1 MIFPFPSSGAPIWL
15 DLLTRKTSILLS
27 RLSYLITSILYAVV
41 LVEASTLKRS
51 AQGMGKTG
59 PIALPYGPLGNNN
72 GSDNVP
78 LLAEDGQEGDDVSMA
93 REE

>member
-1 MIFPFPSSGAPIWL
+1 
-15 DLLTRKTSILLS
+15 
-27 RLSYLITSILYAVV
+27 VV

-59 PIALPYGPLGNNN
+59 PIALPYGPLGNNTGSESMPLMTGDGLEEDN
-72 GSDNVP
+72 GSM
-78 LLAEDGQEGDDVSMA
+78 E